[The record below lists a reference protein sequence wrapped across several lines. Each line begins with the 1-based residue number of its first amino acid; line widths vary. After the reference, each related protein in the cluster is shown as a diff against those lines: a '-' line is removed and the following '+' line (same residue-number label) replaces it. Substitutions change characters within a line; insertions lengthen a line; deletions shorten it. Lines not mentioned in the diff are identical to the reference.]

1 MSNVYWQRRWD
12 PLRDLQR
19 EVGRLF
25 ENLEPIQAWRA
36 QRHFPAINLYDTGD
50 SYVLSA
56 ELPGMTAEE
65 LDLALTGETLTLRGE
80 RKRPVGVPEENF
92 RRQERQFG
100 RWARTI
106 TLPERVDGS
115 RVNAGFA
122 HGILTVTLPKAEE
135 AKPRHI
141 TVSSTASQTN
151 PNSGANTP

>member
-19 EVGRLF
+19 EFGRLF
-25 ENLEPIQAWRA
+25 ETLEPIQAWRA
-36 QRHFPAINLYDTGD
+36 QRHFPAINLYDTGE
-50 SYVLSA
+50 SYVLTA
-56 ELPGMTAEE
+56 ELPGMVAEE

-141 TVSSTASQTN
+141 AVTSTVPVSN
-151 PNSGANTP
+151 PSSGAVTP